1 MNTVRLI
8 LGDSLVKLKDLETGS
23 IDAVISD
30 PPYGLEFMGKEW
42 DAPWKA
48 NGWQS
53 GGGFSKPGIGER
65 QTEWPSFSATSK
77 FGAVNPTCNAC
88 GGRARGKNRCECS
101 EPQWKPIGKRRNPEN
116 EGLPSDIMTF
126 GMGNHLRAFQA
137 WCELWSAE
145 CFRILKPNGV
155 LKAFSGTRTFHRMS
169 QALKK
174 SGFVDFEV
182 HAWSYGSGF
191 PKSMD
196 VSKAIDKAAG
206 AEREVVGIKPG
217 HEGFA
222 NRGNMSSVQSLKG
235 TMGGE
240 GGFARP
246 WMDDP
251 EAVERYHQ
259 QTAPATDA
267 AKQWSG
273 YGTALK
279 PAWEPIV
286 VARKPA

>member
-1 MNTVRLI
+1 
-8 LGDSLVKLKDLETGS
+8 
-23 IDAVISD
+23 
-30 PPYGLEFMGKEW
+30 MGKEW

-116 EGLPSDIMTF
+116 EGLPSDITTS
-126 GMGNHLRAFQA
+126 GMGSHLRAFQA

-145 CFRILKPNGV
+145 CFRILKPNGII
-155 LKAFSGTRTFHRMS
+155 KAFSGTRTFHRMS

-182 HAWSYGSGF
+182 HAWTYGSGF

-206 AEREVVGIKPG
+206 AEREVLGRR
-217 HEGFA
+217 
-222 NRGNMSSVQSLKG
+222 NRDFRTQNRISERSG
-235 TMGGE
+235 TSMLYGE
-240 GGFARP
+240 R
-246 WMDDP
+246 
-251 EAVERYHQ
+251 ERFSTV
-259 QTAPATDA
+259 TAPATDA

-279 PAWEPIV
+279 PAWEPII
-286 VARKPA
+286 VARKPQ